1 MPLYDPSDW
10 KLTKAIQSNKQE
22 IINEFNKAV
31 EQNLILEKFNATT
44 SFDQKLYKGHVGFF
58 GVTMDVNLWSPEEKK
73 IYNDKAQQIFN
84 SNRKACPVAS
94 SIIDQFPHIRQFYWN
109 TLDSKG
115 QIRPHYGVNGKIWGK
130 TPDHAR
136 IQFCW
141 DPGESCVF
149 YIENECIEYK
159 EDLCFGF
166 RDGMDLHWVKNEG
179 NKPRTVLI
187 LDLWEDQ
194 CEPIPWGNLNSI
206 KGNFTF

>member
-10 KLTKAIQSNKQE
+10 KLTKVIQDNKHA

-31 EQNLILEKFNATT
+31 ELDLILDKFNATT

-58 GVTMDVNLWSPEEKK
+58 GVKMDVDLWSPEEKK
-73 IYNDKAQQIFN
+73 IYNDSVQKEFD
-84 SNRKACPVAS
+84 SNRKDCPVAS
-94 SIIDQFPHIRQFYWN
+94 AIIDQFPQIRQFFWN

-115 QIRPHYGVNGKIWGK
+115 QIRPHYGVNGRIWGK

-149 YIENECIEYK
+149 FIENECIEYK

-187 LDLWEDQ
+187 IDMWEDQ